1 MPKHQK
7 TKVRKSFTCKRF
19 SIKIFY
25 AIKSFTSKQTEPKS
39 STCFGKE
46 NELKGKCEN
55 STKKGS
61 KSYIQALY
69 IRADDLTNLVPAT
82 KFAHLDVTTVL
93 LKGLVAKRY
102 LQQ

>member
-1 MPKHQK
+1 MCPNTQK
-7 TKVRKSFTCKRF
+7 TKVRESFTR
-19 SIKIFY
+19 
-25 AIKSFTSKQTEPKS
+25 
-39 STCFGKE
+39 FGKE

-55 STKKGS
+55 STKKGF

-69 IRADDLTNLVPAT
+69 IRADYLTNLVPAT

-93 LKGLVAKRY
+93 LKGLVAIRY